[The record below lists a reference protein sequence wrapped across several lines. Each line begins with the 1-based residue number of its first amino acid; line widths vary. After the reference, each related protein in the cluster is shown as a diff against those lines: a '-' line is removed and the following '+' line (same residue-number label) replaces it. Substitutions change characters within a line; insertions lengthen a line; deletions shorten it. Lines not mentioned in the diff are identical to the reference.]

1 MLRKI
6 SRSLKFSKKRSVK
19 MALILSSAI
28 NISKKSTRYF
38 NNMTFEKF
46 KNDLIKD
53 KKACLIRNN
62 SNNYRR

>member
-1 MLRKI
+1 
-6 SRSLKFSKKRSVK
+6 